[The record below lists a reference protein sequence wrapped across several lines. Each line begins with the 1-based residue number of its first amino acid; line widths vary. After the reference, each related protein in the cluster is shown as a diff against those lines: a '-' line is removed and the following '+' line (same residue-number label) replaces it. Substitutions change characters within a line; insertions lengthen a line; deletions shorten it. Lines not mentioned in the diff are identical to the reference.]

1 MLFDYKAKN
10 SDGKVIEGTVDA
22 AHEEMALGLVKER
35 GLLPFAL
42 TKHSRSAWTANITFL
57 SHVSVKEITIWSR
70 QLSVMVSAN
79 LPIVQALKTLA
90 MQAGNPLLREVLA
103 ECARDVE
110 GGSRLS
116 QSLGKHPKVFSNFF
130 VQMVRSGETSGRL
143 DEVLNYLADQQEK
156 DYDLLSKIRGAMMYP
171 AFIVTGLIVVGF
183 IMMTFVIPKL
193 TAVIAESGGELP
205 LTTRMLI
212 AVSGFFT
219 HYWWLVLIGIVAL
232 VVGFMQFIHTHKG
245 KMIWDTVILRVPVFG
260 TLLSRVYLVR
270 FCRSLST
277 LMIGGVPLAQGLLI
291 VADVMG
297 NAVFHALVLDTA
309 KAVRDGHPL
318 TDVFQKHKVFPAMAA
333 EMLATGERT
342 GKLEDIL
349 SRLSTF
355 YSREIDNLVTNM
367 VSLIEPMIMVAMGL
381 AVGVMVSAIIL
392 PMYNLANQI

>member
-1 MLFDYKAKN
+1 MLFDYKAKTQ
-10 SDGKVIEGTVDA
+10 DGKIVEGVVDA
-22 AHEEMALGLVKER
+22 AHEEMAKGLVKER
-35 GLLPFAL
+35 GFEPLSITAHKRSLL
-42 TKHSRSAWTANITFL
+42 TANITFL
-57 SHVSVKEITIWSR
+57 SRVSLKEVTIWAR

-90 MQAGNPLLREVLA
+90 NQATNPLMRTVLV

-110 GGSRLS
+110 GGARLS
-116 QSLGKHPKVFSNFF
+116 QALGKHPKVFSNFF
-130 VQMVRSGETSGRL
+130 VHMVRSGETSGRL

-156 DYDLLSKIRGAMMYP
+156 DYDLVTKIKGAMTYP
-171 AFIVTGLIVVGF
+171 IFILSGLFVVGF

-193 TAVIAESGGELP
+193 TAVIAESGAKLP
-205 LTTRMLI
+205 WTTRLLI
-212 AVSGFFT
+212 AVSGFMTKF
-219 HYWWLVLIGIVAL
+219 WWVVLVLLVVAL
-232 VVGFMQFIHTHKG
+232 VAFFQMLKTKRGRTLF
-245 KMIWDTVILRVPVFG
+245 DTAKLHIPIFG
-260 TLLSRVYLVR
+260 TLFSRIYLVR

-277 LMIGGVPLAQGLLI
+277 LMVGGVPLAQSLAI
-291 VADVMG
+291 VAEVVG
-297 NAVFHALVLDTA
+297 NSVFKDMVLETA

-318 TDVFQKHKVFPAMAA
+318 TEIFSKRKAFPPMAS

-349 SRLSTF
+349 ARLSTF

-367 VSLIEPMIMVAMGL
+367 VSLIEPMIMVLMGL

>member
-1 MLFDYKAKN
+1 MLYDYKAKN
-10 SDGKVIEGTVDA
+10 SDGKIVEGTVDA
-22 AHEEMALGLVKER
+22 PYEEMARGLVKER
-35 GLLPFAL
+35 GLELFSLAKHKRSAL
-42 TKHSRSAWTANITFL
+42 TMNITLF
-57 SHVSVKEITIWSR
+57 SRVSVKEIAIWSR

-90 MQAGNPLLREVLA
+90 NQASNPLMKEVLA
-103 ECARDVE
+103 ESAREVE
-110 GGSRLS
+110 GGARLS
-116 QSLGKHPKVFSNFF
+116 QALQKHPKVFPDFF

-156 DYDLLSKIRGAMMYP
+156 DYDLLSRIRGAMMYP
-171 AFIVTGLIVVGF
+171 AFILSGLLVVGF

-193 TAVIAESGGELP
+193 TAVIAESGAKLP

-219 HYWWLVLIGIVAL
+219 HYWWIVILL
-232 VVGFMQFIHTHKG
+232 VVAAVAGFIQLKRTPKG
-245 KMIWDTVILRVPVFG
+245 KMVLDSIALRVPVFG

-297 NAVFHALVLDTA
+297 NTVFKNLVLDTA
-309 KAVRDGHPL
+309 KAVKDGHPL
-318 TDVFQKHKVFPAMAA
+318 TEVFQKNKTFPAMAS

-349 SRLSTF
+349 ARLSTF
-355 YSREIDNLVTNM
+355 YSREIDSLVTNM
-367 VSLIEPMIMVAMGL
+367 VSLIEPMIMVLMGI

-392 PMYNLANQI
+392 PMYNLANEM